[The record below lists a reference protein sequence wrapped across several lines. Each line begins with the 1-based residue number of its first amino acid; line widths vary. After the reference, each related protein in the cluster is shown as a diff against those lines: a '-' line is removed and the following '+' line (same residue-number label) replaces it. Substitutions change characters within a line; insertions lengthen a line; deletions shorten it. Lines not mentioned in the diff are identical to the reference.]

1 MFARTDAIP
10 RLNASNN
17 FDYSD
22 LRTAIEHDAL
32 NVMTPWTFRGGIK
45 YFYVATTFSRR
56 CGCCT
61 KRVPFSQAAGSMILH
76 GSLIIVAVKVCRPT
90 NAKVKYVKGHTS
102 PVISI
107 GISSSHCRTCLLP
120 SQGWPKCSCFV
131 Q

>member
-45 YFYVATTFSRR
+45 YFYVATYLFQEVWLLYQTCAFQSSCWKYDSPRIIDHR
-56 CGCCT
+56 GGQ
-61 KRVPFSQAAGSMILH
+61 SLQA
-76 GSLIIVAVKVCRPT
+76 
-90 NAKVKYVKGHTS
+90 N
-102 PVISI
+102 
-107 GISSSHCRTCLLP
+107 
-120 SQGWPKCSCFV
+120 
-131 Q
+131 